1 MARYLM
7 RGLPLV
13 AVALGVLTTTLA
25 AQSSERDPF
34 IGTWKLNV
42 ERSVY
47 IPGPRP
53 PADLVTLYQ
62 FSALPDGWTRFVLT
76 STNAQG
82 VPTFQ
87 LATFKVDGQIRP
99 WHNQNTL
106 GLFMATG
113 QQTNLTRSYRRI
125 DATTIEFTGY
135 TDGVAGLP
143 TVRALLPDGNTYT
156 QTVRGTDAQGVAVN
170 NVLVFER
177 VR

>member
-1 MARYLM
+1 MT
-7 RGLPLV
+7 RGQTVVLP
-13 AVALGVLTTTLA
+13 AVALAFCALTA
-25 AQSSERDPF
+25 PVSSQTSASDPF

-53 PADLVTLYQ
+53 PSDLVTLYQ
-62 FSALPDGWTRFVLT
+62 FSGLPDGWTRFVLT

-82 VPTFQ
+82 APTFQ
-87 LATFKVDGQIRP
+87 LATFKVDGQTRP
-99 WHNQNTL
+99 WHDQNTL
-106 GLFMATG
+106 GLLMATG
-113 QQTNLTRSYRRI
+113 QPTNLARSYRRI

-135 TDGVAGLP
+135 VDGVAGLP
-143 TVRALLPDGNTYT
+143 TVRALLPGGNTYT
-156 QTVRGTDAQGVAVN
+156 QTLRGTNAQGVEIN